1 MNKNIANLYELAAKP
16 ARRIIGLMSGTSL
29 DGLDIA
35 LCEVAGSGTDT
46 SVALVE
52 FTTVPYT
59 EDVKRRIRE
68 VFAKDVVPFPYL
80 VLLNG
85 WIGELHAHMVL
96 GALEKWGIAA
106 STIDLVA
113 SHGQTVM
120 HSPKSLHMLP
130 DFSNATFQ
138 IGDGDHV
145 AVRTGITTISDFRQ
159 KHVAAGG
166 EGAPLAVF
174 GDYYIFSKK
183 GENRILLNMG
193 GIANFTYLPASA
205 NAEEVFVTDTGPGN
219 TLLDAFARRLANKD
233 FDENAA
239 IASRGRVNE
248 ALLAALKANDFFSM
262 SFPKTTGPELFN
274 VAYVLAAQEQSH
286 TADLG
291 PEDVLATLTRFSADT
306 IAAAIL
312 QTVPRGAGLASF
324 DIYMSGGGMHNPL
337 LVQTLQDQLPCRF
350 MRTDDLGVA
359 GDAKEAVLFAVLA
372 NETVAGNGTSFGN
385 RKGIPSVFMGKI
397 SFPS

>member
-1 MNKNIANLYELAAKP
+1 
-16 ARRIIGLMSGTSL
+16 
-29 DGLDIA
+29 
-35 LCEVAGSGTDT
+35 
-46 SVALVE
+46 
-52 FTTVPYT
+52 
-59 EDVKRRIRE
+59 
-68 VFAKDVVPFPYL
+68 
-80 VLLNG
+80 
-85 WIGELHAHMVL
+85 
-96 GALEKWGIAA
+96 
-106 STIDLVA
+106 
-113 SHGQTVM
+113 
-120 HSPKSLHMLP
+120 
-130 DFSNATFQ
+130 
-138 IGDGDHV
+138 
-145 AVRTGITTISDFRQ
+145 
-159 KHVAAGG
+159 
-166 EGAPLAVF
+166 
-174 GDYYIFSKK
+174 
-183 GENRILLNMG
+183 
-193 GIANFTYLPASA
+193 
-205 NAEEVFVTDTGPGN
+205 
-219 TLLDAFARRLANKD
+219 LLDAFARRLANKD